1 MPSDQIQHVFQVG
14 DIVNVVIKVTAIGG
28 TTTQPTVTGVTQYPG
43 FDGNTDVIGPLDAKQ
58 VIQAQ

>member
-14 DIVNVVIKVTAIGG
+14 EVVNVPVKVTAVGG
-28 TTTQPTVTGVTQYPG
+28 TTAQPTVTGNTLYPG
-43 FDGNTDVIGPLDAKQ
+43 FDGNVDVIGPIDAKQ